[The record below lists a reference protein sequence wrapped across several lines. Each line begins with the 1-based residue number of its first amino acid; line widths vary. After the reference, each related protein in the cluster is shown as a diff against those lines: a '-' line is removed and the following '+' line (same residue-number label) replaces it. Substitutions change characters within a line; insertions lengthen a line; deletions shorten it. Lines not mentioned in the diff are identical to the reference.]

1 MKKLLILLAFLI
13 GLAAVAYF
21 LKPQNDGPKTSMD
34 TSDRNFAFP
43 EDQMGMVTVKA
54 KGRALQT
61 FKRGNGGIWTLND
74 KYKVSQFTLPQ
85 ITKTLSSI
93 KVQNI
98 PSRGE
103 TESILKDIA
112 KVGIQIKIYDLD
124 LKEVRSFQIGLES
137 YDESGTAFLMDGA
150 NQPYNMF
157 LSGLYGDVR
166 TRFTQEVDRYR
177 DREMFQYLAEDITEV
192 SINYHKDQKSSFKLT
207 VDGSDYKIE
216 PLSQFLQ
223 PTTKSV
229 SPDRVKAYLGGFSRI
244 YAEDFDNSNVRL
256 DSIRALIPFATVT
269 VKDKKGSSNEI
280 DFIPFK
286 DIITRNSNTRDISQ
300 ARKIER
306 FFINKTTDGNYDF
319 MVAQNRLVQPVFR
332 GYDYFFDK

>member
-13 GLAAVAYF
+13 GLAAVAYL

-34 TSDRNFAFP
+34 TTDRNFAFP
-43 EDQMGMVTVKA
+43 EDQMGMVTVKS
-54 KGRALQT
+54 KDRALQT
-61 FKRGNGGIWTLND
+61 FKRGKGGIWTLND

-85 ITKTLSSI
+85 ITKTLSNI

-98 PSRGE
+98 PSKGE

-150 NQPYNMF
+150 TQPYNMF

-177 DREMFQYLAEDITEV
+177 DREMFQYVAEDIKEV

-207 VDGSDYKIE
+207 VAGSEYKVE

-229 SPDRVKAYLGGFSRI
+229 SPDRVMAYLGGFSRI

-256 DSIRALIPFATVT
+256 DSIRALVPFATVT
-269 VKDKKGSSNEI
+269 VKDKNGSINEI

-286 DIITRNSNTRDISQ
+286 DIITRNSNTRDIDQ

-332 GYDYFFDK
+332 GYGYFFGE